1 MKRRIFAVFLLAAF
15 AFSLAACGQQPSE
28 PTTPAPSAGPSAEP
42 SAEPDAE
49 GWVPDKMVTFMVP
62 TGAGGSSDLF
72 ARKIAEIAEKYEF
85 CPVSINIENRSGGSS
100 TIGFSYLNSL
110 RGGDLDNYTLG
121 ITPPGFWTSP
131 LSGVIDVYGI
141 DDFAEVSAMA
151 ADPLCVVVNS
161 DSPFKTFSDVVEY
174 AKEHPGELK
183 CLGGGQ
189 LSDET
194 ILTYMI
200 NDLLGIELSYITMTD
215 GSDVLAAA
223 LGNHADLYILNPAD
237 GAEHFTNGT
246 LIPLAISTEEPV
258 ENFEYIPTFVSQG
271 YDIVHQQTRALVMN
285 SSVSQEVI
293 DFFSD
298 MLQKVSET
306 PEWEEY
312 LTDSGLADIYLNSAD
327 FDEYNDELVASYEK
341 YIAMVMEDREE

>member
-1 MKRRIFAVFLLAAF
+1 MKRRLFAVLLLAAVTL
-15 AFSLAACGQQPSE
+15 SLAACGQDVPE
-28 PTTPAPSAGPSAEP
+28 PTTAASAEPGAEP
-42 SAEPDAE
+42 SAEPDA
-49 GWVPDKMVTFMVP
+49 GSWVPDEMVTFMVP

-72 ARKIAEIAEKYEF
+72 ARKIADIAEKYGF

-100 TIGFSYLNSL
+100 TVGFTYLNSL
-110 RGGDLDNYTLG
+110 RDGSLDNYTLG

-141 DDFAEVSAMA
+141 DDFAEISAMA

-174 AKEHPGELK
+174 AKDHPGELK

-258 ENFEYIPTFVSQG
+258 ENFEDIPTFVEQG

-285 SSVSQEVI
+285 SSVSQKVI
-293 DFFSD
+293 DFYSD
-298 MLQKVSET
+298 MLEKVAET
-306 PEWEEY
+306 PEWDEY
-312 LTDSGLADIYLNSAD
+312 LSDSGLAGIYLNSED
-327 FDEYNDELVASYEK
+327 FDTYNDELVASYEK
-341 YIAMVMEDREE
+341 YIAMVLEDREE